1 MPRPHGF
8 AAAVPLYYQLAGILR
23 EHIVSGKYHP
33 GDRLPTEEA
42 LSRDYDVSRIT
53 IRQALSDLEKEGFIK
68 REAGR
73 GTFVADR
80 TPFSNTFR
88 MEGSLED
95 LISMGLST
103 SVKVL
108 TLSTIKAS
116 ASEAEFL
123 RVNLG
128 DPLVRCTRLRLH
140 AGTPFSYIINHVP
153 GDLGKHLK
161 PEAWKKGSILRQI
174 ETELGIPMGDADQ
187 TISASL
193 ADAHLSRLLKTN
205 IGAALLSVDRV
216 VRSLEGRPV
225 EHVHSYYRSDIYSF
239 KAHLV
244 HNPIPSETNESW
256 SVSSAK
262 RRGRADTRKANAR
275 ERPRYE
281 IR

>member
-1 MPRPHGF
+1 MARPNGF
-8 AAAVPLYYQLAGILR
+8 AASVPLYYQLAGILR

-42 LSRDYDVSRIT
+42 LAKDYDVSRIT
-53 IRQALSDLEKEGFIK
+53 IRQALADLEKEGFIK

-73 GTFVADR
+73 GTFVSDR
-80 TPFSNTFR
+80 RIFSNTFR
-88 MEGSLED
+88 LEGSLGD
-95 LISMGLST
+95 LISMGLT
-103 SVKVL
+103 TTIKVL
-108 TLSTIKAS
+108 TLATIKAS
-116 ASEAEFL
+116 ASEADFL

-140 AGTPFSYIINHVP
+140 GGTPFSYIVNHVP
-153 GDLGKHLK
+153 GELVKNLSAD
-161 PEAWKKGSILRQI
+161 AWKKGSILRQI

-193 ADAHLSRLLKTN
+193 ADAHLARLLKTN

-216 VRSLEGRPV
+216 VRSVEGRPV

-244 HNPIPSETNESW
+244 HNPVASETDEPW
-256 SVSSAK
+256 SVSSAR
-262 RRGRADTRKANAR
+262 RRGRNAAKKPKQSGGA
-275 ERPRYE
+275 RP
-281 IR
+281 

>member
-1 MPRPHGF
+1 MPRPNGF
-8 AAAVPLYYQLAGILR
+8 AAAVPLYYQLASILR
-23 EHIVSGKYHP
+23 EHIVSGKYLA

-42 LSRDYDVSRIT
+42 LARDYDVSRIT
-53 IRQALSDLEKEGFIK
+53 IRQALGDLEKEGFIK

-80 TPFSNTFR
+80 RTFSNTFR

-95 LISMGLST
+95 LISMGQSTTVRVLS
-103 SVKVL
+103 L
-108 TLSTIKAS
+108 TTIKAS
-116 ASEAEFL
+116 ASEADFL
-123 RVNLG
+123 RLNLG

-140 AGTPFSYIINHVP
+140 GGTPFSYIINHLP
-153 GDLGKHLK
+153 GDIGKHLR

-174 ETELGIPMGDADQ
+174 ETGLGIRMGDADQ
-187 TISASL
+187 TISASP
-193 ADAHLSRLLKTN
+193 ADAHLARLLKTG

-216 VRSLEGRPV
+216 VRSVEGRPV

-244 HNPIPSETNESW
+244 HNPVPSETDESW

-262 RRGRADTRKANAR
+262 RRVRPATRKSKRTGVPN
-275 ERPRYE
+275 E
-281 IR
+281 

>member
-1 MPRPHGF
+1 MPRPNGF
-8 AAAVPLYYQLAGILR
+8 AAAVPLYYQLASILR
-23 EHIVSGKYHP
+23 EHIVSGKYLA

-42 LSRDYDVSRIT
+42 LARDYDVSRIT
-53 IRQALSDLEKEGFIK
+53 IRQALGDLEKEGFIK

-80 TPFSNTFR
+80 RTFSNTFR

-95 LISMGLST
+95 LISMGQSTTVRVLS
-103 SVKVL
+103 L
-108 TLSTIKAS
+108 TTIKAS
-116 ASEAEFL
+116 ASEADFL
-123 RVNLG
+123 RLNLG

-140 AGTPFSYIINHVP
+140 GGTPFSYIINHVP
-153 GDLGKHLK
+153 GDIGKHLR

-174 ETELGIPMGDADQ
+174 ETGLGIRMGDADQ

-193 ADAHLSRLLKTN
+193 ADAHLARLLKTG

-216 VRSLEGRPV
+216 VRSVEGRPV

-244 HNPIPSETNESW
+244 HNPVPSETDESW

-262 RRGRADTRKANAR
+262 RRVRPATRKSKRTGVPN
-275 ERPRYE
+275 E
-281 IR
+281 

>member
-1 MPRPHGF
+1 MPRPNGF
-8 AAAVPLYYQLAGILR
+8 AAAVPLYYQLASILR
-23 EHIVSGKYHP
+23 EHIVSGKYLA

-42 LSRDYDVSRIT
+42 LARDYDVSRIT
-53 IRQALSDLEKEGFIK
+53 IRQALGDLEKEGFIK

-80 TPFSNTFR
+80 RTFSNTFR

-95 LISMGLST
+95 LISMGQSTTVRVLS
-103 SVKVL
+103 L
-108 TLSTIKAS
+108 TTIKAS
-116 ASEAEFL
+116 ASEADFL
-123 RVNLG
+123 RLNLG

-140 AGTPFSYIINHVP
+140 GGTPFSYIINHVP
-153 GDLGKHLK
+153 GDIGKHLR

-174 ETELGIPMGDADQ
+174 ETGLGIRMGDADQ
-187 TISASL
+187 TISASP
-193 ADAHLSRLLKTN
+193 ADAHLARLLKTG

-216 VRSLEGRPV
+216 VRSVEGRPV

-244 HNPIPSETNESW
+244 HNPVPSETDESW

-262 RRGRADTRKANAR
+262 RRVRPATRKSKRTGVPN
-275 ERPRYE
+275 E
-281 IR
+281 

>member
-1 MPRPHGF
+1 MPRPNGF

-23 EHIVSGKYHP
+23 EHIVSGKYHS

-42 LSRDYDVSRIT
+42 LSKDYDVSRIT
-53 IRQALSDLEKEGFIK
+53 IRQALGDLEKEGFIK

-80 TPFSNTFR
+80 RAFSNTFR

-103 SVKVL
+103 TVKVL
-108 TLSTIKAS
+108 TLATVKAS

-128 DPLVRCTRLRLH
+128 DSVVRCTRLRLH
-140 AGTPFSYIINHVP
+140 GGTPFSYIINHVP

-161 PEAWKKGSILRQI
+161 AEAWKKGSILRQI
-174 ETELGIPMGDADQ
+174 ETQLGVRMGDADQ

-193 ADAHLSRLLKTN
+193 ADAHLARLLKTN
-205 IGAALLSVDRV
+205 IGAPLLSVDRL
-216 VRSLEGRPV
+216 VRSVDGRPV

-244 HNPIPSETNESW
+244 HNPVPSSTDESW

-262 RRGRADTRKANAR
+262 RRSRGVSKKAAR
-275 ERPRYE
+275 SGGPKA
-281 IR
+281 

>member
-1 MPRPHGF
+1 MPRPNGF
-8 AAAVPLYYQLAGILR
+8 AAAVPLYYQLASILR
-23 EHIVSGKYHP
+23 EHIVSGKYLA

-42 LSRDYDVSRIT
+42 LARDYDVSRIT
-53 IRQALSDLEKEGFIK
+53 IRQALADLEKEGFIK

-80 TPFSNTFR
+80 RTFSNTFR

-95 LISMGLST
+95 LISMGQSTTVRVLS
-103 SVKVL
+103 L
-108 TLSTIKAS
+108 TTIKAS
-116 ASEAEFL
+116 ASEADFL
-123 RVNLG
+123 RLNLG

-140 AGTPFSYIINHVP
+140 GGTPFSYIINHVP
-153 GDLGKHLK
+153 GDIGKHLR

-174 ETELGIPMGDADQ
+174 ETGLGIRMGDADQ

-193 ADAHLSRLLKTN
+193 ADAHLARLLKTG

-216 VRSLEGRPV
+216 VRSVEGRPV

-244 HNPIPSETNESW
+244 HNPVPSETDESW

-262 RRGRADTRKANAR
+262 RRVRPATRKSKRTGVPN
-275 ERPRYE
+275 E
-281 IR
+281 

>member
-1 MPRPHGF
+1 MPRPNGF
-8 AAAVPLYYQLAGILR
+8 AAAVPLYYQLASILR
-23 EHIVSGKYHP
+23 EHIVSGKYLA

-42 LSRDYDVSRIT
+42 LARDYDVSRIT
-53 IRQALSDLEKEGFIK
+53 IRQALGDLEKEGFIK

-80 TPFSNTFR
+80 RTFSNTFR

-95 LISMGLST
+95 LISMGQSTTVRVLS
-103 SVKVL
+103 L
-108 TLSTIKAS
+108 TTIKAS
-116 ASEAEFL
+116 ASEADFL
-123 RVNLG
+123 RLNLG

-140 AGTPFSYIINHVP
+140 GGTPFSYIINHVP
-153 GDLGKHLK
+153 GDIGKHLR

-174 ETELGIPMGDADQ
+174 ETGLGIRMGDADQ

-193 ADAHLSRLLKTN
+193 ADAHLARLLKAG

-216 VRSLEGRPV
+216 VRSVEGRPV

-244 HNPIPSETNESW
+244 HNPVPSETDESW

-262 RRGRADTRKANAR
+262 RRVRPATRKSKRTGVPN
-275 ERPRYE
+275 E
-281 IR
+281 

>member
-1 MPRPHGF
+1 MPRPNGF

-23 EHIVSGKYHP
+23 EHIVSGKYHV

-42 LSRDYDVSRIT
+42 LSKDYDVSRIT
-53 IRQALSDLEKEGFIK
+53 IRQALGDLEKEGFIK

-80 TPFSNTFR
+80 GRFSNTFR

-95 LISMGLST
+95 LISMGQST
-103 SVKVL
+103 TVRVL
-108 TLSTIKAS
+108 TLATLKAS
-116 ASEAEFL
+116 ASEADFL

-140 AGTPFSYIINHVP
+140 GGTPFSYIVNHVP

-174 ETELGIPMGDADQ
+174 ETELGIRMGDADQ

-193 ADAHLSRLLKTN
+193 ADAHLARLLKTN
-205 IGAALLSVDRV
+205 IGAPLLSVDRV
-216 VRSLEGRPV
+216 VRSVEGRPV

-244 HNPIPSETNESW
+244 HNPIPSETDESW

-262 RRGRADTRKANAR
+262 RRVKGSGRKPGRIGGPKA
-275 ERPRYE
+275 
-281 IR
+281 

>member
-1 MPRPHGF
+1 MARPNGF
-8 AAAVPLYYQLAGILR
+8 AASVPLDDQLAGILR

-42 LSRDYDVSRIT
+42 LAKDYDVSRIT
-53 IRQALSDLEKEGFIK
+53 IRQALGDLEKEGFIK

-73 GTFVADR
+73 GTFVSDR
-80 TPFSNTFR
+80 RIFSNTFR
-88 MEGSLED
+88 LEGSLGD
-95 LISMGLST
+95 LISMGLT
-103 SVKVL
+103 TTIKVL
-108 TLSTIKAS
+108 TLATIKAS
-116 ASEAEFL
+116 ASEADFL

-140 AGTPFSYIINHVP
+140 GGTPFSYIVNHVP
-153 GDLGKHLK
+153 GELGKNLSA
-161 PEAWKKGSILRQI
+161 EAWKKGSILRQI

-193 ADAHLSRLLKTN
+193 ADAHLARLLKTN

-216 VRSLEGRPV
+216 VRSVEGRPV

-244 HNPIPSETNESW
+244 HNPVPSETDEPW
-256 SVSSAK
+256 SVSSAR
-262 RRGRADTRKANAR
+262 RRGRNVAKKPKQSGGV
-275 ERPRYE
+275 RP
-281 IR
+281 

>member
-1 MPRPHGF
+1 MPRPNGF
-8 AAAVPLYYQLAGILR
+8 AAAVPLYYQLASILR
-23 EHIVSGKYHP
+23 EHIVSGKYLA

-42 LSRDYDVSRIT
+42 LARDYDVSRIT
-53 IRQALSDLEKEGFIK
+53 IRQALGDLEKEGFIK

-80 TPFSNTFR
+80 RTFSNTFR

-95 LISMGLST
+95 LISMGQSTTVRVLS
-103 SVKVL
+103 L
-108 TLSTIKAS
+108 TTIKAS
-116 ASEAEFL
+116 ASEADFL
-123 RVNLG
+123 RLNLG

-140 AGTPFSYIINHVP
+140 GGTPFSYIINHVP
-153 GDLGKHLK
+153 GDIGKHLR

-174 ETELGIPMGDADQ
+174 ETGLGIRMGDADQ

-193 ADAHLSRLLKTN
+193 ADAQLARLLKTG

-216 VRSLEGRPV
+216 VRSVEGRPV

-244 HNPIPSETNESW
+244 HNPVPSETDESW

-262 RRGRADTRKANAR
+262 RRVRPATRKSKRTGVPN
-275 ERPRYE
+275 E
-281 IR
+281 

>member
-1 MPRPHGF
+1 MPRPNGF
-8 AAAVPLYYQLAGILR
+8 AAAVPLYYQLASILR
-23 EHIVSGKYHP
+23 EHIVSGKYLA

-42 LSRDYDVSRIT
+42 LARDYDVSRIT
-53 IRQALSDLEKEGFIK
+53 LRQALGDLEKEGFIK

-80 TPFSNTFR
+80 RTFSNTFR

-95 LISMGLST
+95 LISMGQSTTVRVLS
-103 SVKVL
+103 L
-108 TLSTIKAS
+108 TTIKAS
-116 ASEAEFL
+116 ASEADFL
-123 RVNLG
+123 RLNLG

-140 AGTPFSYIINHVP
+140 GGTPFSYIINHVP
-153 GDLGKHLK
+153 GDIGKHLR

-174 ETELGIPMGDADQ
+174 ETGLGIRMGDADQ

-193 ADAHLSRLLKTN
+193 ADAHLARLLKTG

-216 VRSLEGRPV
+216 VRSVEGRPV

-244 HNPIPSETNESW
+244 HNPVPSETDESW

-262 RRGRADTRKANAR
+262 RRVRPATRKSKRTGVRNV
-275 ERPRYE
+275 
-281 IR
+281 

>member
-1 MPRPHGF
+1 MPRPNGF
-8 AAAVPLYYQLAGILR
+8 AAAVPLYYQLASILR
-23 EHIVSGKYHP
+23 EHIVSGKYLA

-42 LSRDYDVSRIT
+42 LARDYDVSRIT
-53 IRQALSDLEKEGFIK
+53 IRQALGDLEKEGFIK

-80 TPFSNTFR
+80 RTFSNTFR

-95 LISMGLST
+95 LISMGQSTTVRVLS
-103 SVKVL
+103 L
-108 TLSTIKAS
+108 TTIKAS
-116 ASEAEFL
+116 ASEADFL
-123 RVNLG
+123 RLNLG

-140 AGTPFSYIINHVP
+140 GGTPFSYIINHVP
-153 GDLGKHLK
+153 GDIGKHLR
-161 PEAWKKGSILRQI
+161 PEAWKKGSILHQI
-174 ETELGIPMGDADQ
+174 ETGLGIRMGDADQ

-193 ADAHLSRLLKTN
+193 ADAQLARLLKTG

-216 VRSLEGRPV
+216 VRSVEGRPV

-244 HNPIPSETNESW
+244 HNPVPSETDESW

-262 RRGRADTRKANAR
+262 RRVRPATRKSKRTGVPN
-275 ERPRYE
+275 E
-281 IR
+281 

>member
-1 MPRPHGF
+1 MPRPNGF
-8 AAAVPLYYQLAGILR
+8 AAAVPLYYQLASILR
-23 EHIVSGKYHP
+23 EHIVSGKYLA

-42 LSRDYDVSRIT
+42 LARDYDVSRIT
-53 IRQALSDLEKEGFIK
+53 IRQALGDLEKEGFIK

-80 TPFSNTFR
+80 RTFSNTFR

-95 LISMGLST
+95 LISMGQSTTVRVLS
-103 SVKVL
+103 L
-108 TLSTIKAS
+108 TTIKAS
-116 ASEAEFL
+116 ASEADFL
-123 RVNLG
+123 RLNLS

-140 AGTPFSYIINHVP
+140 GGTPFSYIINHVP
-153 GDLGKHLK
+153 GDIGKHLR

-174 ETELGIPMGDADQ
+174 ETGLGIRMGDADQ

-193 ADAHLSRLLKTN
+193 ADAHLARLLKTG

-216 VRSLEGRPV
+216 VRSVEGRPV

-244 HNPIPSETNESW
+244 HNPVPSETDESW

-262 RRGRADTRKANAR
+262 RRVRPATRKSKRTGVPN
-275 ERPRYE
+275 E
-281 IR
+281 

>member
-1 MPRPHGF
+1 MPRPNGF

-23 EHIVSGKYHP
+23 EHIVSGRYHA

-42 LSRDYDVSRIT
+42 LARDYDVSRIT
-53 IRQALSDLEKEGFIK
+53 IRQALGDLEKEGFIK

-80 TPFSNTFR
+80 RTFSNTFR

-103 SVKVL
+103 TVKVL
-108 TLSTIKAS
+108 TLATVKAS
-116 ASEAEFL
+116 ASEADFL

-140 AGTPFSYIINHVP
+140 SGTPFSYIVNHVP
-153 GDLGKHLK
+153 GDIGKHLR

-174 ETELGIPMGDADQ
+174 ETGLGILMGDADQ

-193 ADAHLSRLLKTN
+193 ADAHLARLLKTN

-244 HNPIPSETNESW
+244 HNPVASETDESW

-262 RRGRADTRKANAR
+262 RRARPVARKATR
-275 ERPRYE
+275 TGVPQT
-281 IR
+281 